1 MSPIV
6 GPKRHVI
13 GGNVAGPASLTNISN
28 LSSGSSGAGG
38 GGPIGPRTV
47 ISHLN
52 GKVKVATMS
61 RTGRKQ
67 VISWMDAPDDLYFK
81 SNKLSKRAR
90 RQVPAGQLKRAAR
103 KPWRKLA
110 AKGLDELVVLL
121 E

>member
-6 GPKRHVI
+6 PPKRHVL
-13 GGNVAGPASLTNISN
+13 GGTGSVTNIGN
-28 LSSGSSGAGG
+28 MSSTSSSSG
-38 GGPIGPRTV
+38 GGPLGPRTV

-81 SNKLSKRAR
+81 SNKLSK
-90 RQVPAGQLKRAAR
+90 
-103 KPWRKLA
+103 
-110 AKGLDELVVLL
+110 
-121 E
+121 